1 MTIKKLT
8 ITLLAIL
15 LVSCGQ
21 SATIPA
27 VDNQKLIDDHIM
39 VEYDHVYKNSTV
51 KLSVKFAK
59 TTREVWFG
67 IDNKLVKSK
76 NMPQDNVWTDTIAL
90 NERFAGE
97 KTIYVTFTT
106 QDWEKKTLYKA
117 ITVVEKPEVNIEQK
131 RSSKSGDKLIVWADV
146 PLTKVDY
153 IQPDGTIVP
162 LNQTDKQFT
171 LDVKLPQPG
180 KPAGIIKTTDTAGA
194 VIEKKLTASDY
205 NLPMMYYI
213 EGEYKFDE
221 IARVGR
227 MKVMESPIDFSYK
240 KTAFE
245 IVLKQAQ
252 DDDLDR
258 LYKIRTDPMFTPDL
272 LGYVWLKVLSK
283 DRKWVILTTSIG
295 SGVKDNIIEDGKL
308 LQEITVIFTYL
319 YNTQTREQKL
329 IGKRLI
335 KNYTGYVC
343 ETGSVFFPVLIEDD
357 EIVMIEQIK
366 DGKMHMITT
375 HGNDQQNL
383 YRTPEA
389 TARGV
394 ALSLKDQTIRPSDKV
409 KPISPW
415 VNWAMLNN
423 GFIEYAELSK
433 DCLECG
439 LLIPD
444 GHGNTGI
451 TSYFSDIQGKN
462 VVTESDFRKLCA
474 PFAEGKFTQY
484 NGVGTMYAYKEDNK
498 TVMYI
503 GAEYENPIRRDGE
516 WEGPERPPDPFM
528 AKFFKYTLE
537 TKKLEPFTPVYRDSN
552 NKEYKLK
559 ISFFA
564 NCYFGLKYPL
574 FFASYGDEVS
584 RHLDTFYLRDGEFIK
599 ISDGI
604 RMSGGDNRNNHFI
617 FPDNG
622 GEQ

>member
-1 MTIKKLT
+1 MILKKLT
-8 ITLLAIL
+8 ITLLAIIM
-15 LVSCGQ
+15 VSCTKTT
-21 SATIPA
+21 TIPA

-59 TTREVWFG
+59 DTREVWFG

-76 NMPQDNVWTDTIAL
+76 NTPQDNVWTDTIAL

-106 QDWEKKTLYKA
+106 QDWEKKTLYKT
-117 ITVVEKPEVNIEQK
+117 IKIVEKPEVNIEQK

-146 PLTKVDY
+146 PLTKVEY
-153 IQPDGTIVP
+153 TKPDGTTIS

-171 LDVKLPQPG
+171 LDVKLPEPG
-180 KPAGIIKTTDTAGA
+180 QPAGTIKTTDAAGA

-205 NLPMMYYI
+205 NLPMMYYV
-213 EGEYKFDE
+213 EGVSEFDE

-227 MKVMESPIDFSYK
+227 MRVMESPIDFSYK
-240 KTAFE
+240 KTAFD
-245 IVLKQAQ
+245 IVLKQTQ

-258 LYKIRTDPMFTPDL
+258 LYKISTDTIFTPDL
-272 LGYVWLKVLSK
+272 LGYVWLKALSK

-295 SGVKDNIIEDGKL
+295 SGVKDGIIENGRL

-335 KNYTGYVC
+335 KNYTGYTC

-375 HGNDQQNL
+375 RGGDPQNL

-394 ALSLKDQTIRPSDKV
+394 ALSLKDLEIRPSDKV
-409 KPISPW
+409 KPLSPW
-415 VNWAMLNN
+415 VNPSSLDN
-423 GFIEYAELSK
+423 GFIAYAEPYK

-439 LLIPD
+439 SFMSD
-444 GHGNTGI
+444 GNEHLGVFSYYANLKGDVMVKKSDMYDLCRPFVDKKYPNFLGTGI
-451 TSYFSDIQGKN
+451 GDIR
-462 VVTESDFRKLCA
+462 V
-474 PFAEGKFTQY
+474 
-484 NGVGTMYAYKEDNK
+484 EDGK
-498 TVMYI
+498 TVVLLSPT
-503 GAEYENPIRRDGE
+503 YEMPKLDGE
-516 WEGPERPPDPFM
+516 WEGPERPPDRSLT
-528 AKFFKYTLE
+528 KYFKYTLE
-537 TKKLEPFTPVYRDSN
+537 TKKLEPFIPIYRDAN
-552 NKEYKLK
+552 NKEYPLEL
-559 ISFFA
+559 IVGA
-564 NCYFGLKYPL
+564 RCYFGLKYPL
-574 FFASYGDEVS
+574 FFALYGDEGS
-584 RHLDTFYLRDGEFIK
+584 RQFNTFYLKDGEFIK
-599 ISDGI
+599 ISDDI
-604 RMSGGDNRNNHFI
+604 KLKSIDSSRFI
-617 FPDNG
+617 FPGNG

>member
-1 MTIKKLT
+1 MLKKLT
-8 ITLLAIL
+8 ITLLGIIV
-15 LVSCGQ
+15 VSCGQ
-21 SATIPA
+21 TTTIPA

-59 TTREVWFG
+59 DIREVWFG

-90 NERFAGE
+90 NESFTSE
-97 KTIYVTFTT
+97 KTISVTFTT
-106 QDWEKKTLYKA
+106 QDWEKKTLYKT
-117 ITVVEKPEVNIEQK
+117 IKIVDKPEVNIEQK

-146 PLTKVDY
+146 PLTKVEY
-153 IQPDGTIVP
+153 AQPDGTTIP

-171 LDVKLPQPG
+171 LDVKLPEPG
-180 KPAGIIKTTDTAGA
+180 QPAGTIKTTDAAGA

-205 NLPMMYYI
+205 NLPMMYYV
-213 EGEYKFDE
+213 EGVSEFDE

-227 MKVMESPIDFSYK
+227 MRVMESPIDFSYK
-240 KTAFE
+240 KTAFD

-258 LYKIRTDPMFTPDL
+258 LYKITTSTMFNPDDVY
-272 LGYVWLKVLSK
+272 YVWLKALSK
-283 DRKWVILTTSIG
+283 DRKWAILTTSIG
-295 SGVKDNIIEDGKL
+295 SGVKDGIIENGKL

-335 KNYTGYVC
+335 KNYTGYTC

-375 HGNDQQNL
+375 RGGDPQNL

-394 ALSLKDQTIRPSDKV
+394 ALSLKDLEIRPSNKV
-409 KPISPW
+409 KPLSPW
-415 VNWAMLNN
+415 VNLAFLDN
-423 GFIEYAELSK
+423 GFIQYAQLDK

-439 LLIPD
+439 NAIPD
-444 GHGNTGI
+444 GHEHLGLFFYYANLKGDVMVKKSDMYDLCRPFVDKKYPNFLGTGI
-451 TSYFSDIQGKN
+451 GDIR
-462 VVTESDFRKLCA
+462 V
-474 PFAEGKFTQY
+474 
-484 NGVGTMYAYKEDNK
+484 EDGK
-498 TVMYI
+498 TVAYLSPT
-503 GAEYENPIRRDGE
+503 YEMPKRDGE
-516 WEGPERPPDPFM
+516 WEGPERPPDRSLT
-528 AKFFKYTLE
+528 KYFKYTLE
-537 TKKLEPFTPVYRDSN
+537 TKKLEPFIPIYRDAN
-552 NKEYKLK
+552 NKECPLVLT
-559 ISFFA
+559 IGVS
-564 NCYFGLKYPL
+564 CYFGLKYPL
-574 FFASYGDEVS
+574 FFALYGDEGS
-584 RHLDTFYLRDGEFIK
+584 RQFNTFYLKDGEFIK

-604 RMSGGDNRNNHFI
+604 KLTGDRRNNRFI
-617 FPDNG
+617 FAGNG